1 MINELIK
8 EYIYIYGDNI
18 WILYHNSLDDNMLK
32 LDKYLKRTI
41 EIFYKEINSEKINK
55 DNIGINFGVA
65 SEENDNDEIIKEIM
79 DYANEIKNNGM
90 NMDEQ
95 QRTNNYFEI
104 VSLLRINNLDISILQ
119 DKIDK
124 DIMDKIFELY
134 YGLKDSSESK
144 QTIQISQ
151 VDKENNK
158 NILNITKNNMNKK
171 QGKEISEQ
179 SKRILDYKN
188 KIKNL
193 LGDDGFR
200 NEKTSVKRNDENKK
214 INNQNFVENNL
225 KQLDEITFKN
235 ERKNNINKESN
246 EIINMKKKLEEIR
259 KKIK

>member
-1 MINELIK
+1 MIKELIK

-18 WILYHNSLDDNMLK
+18 WILYHNSLDDKMLK
-32 LDKYLKRTI
+32 FDKYLKRTI

-79 DYANEIKNNGM
+79 DYANEIKNNGI

-104 VSLLRINNLDISILQ
+104 VSLLRINNLDISILK

-134 YGLKDSSESK
+134 YGIKDSDESK
-144 QTIQISQ
+144 KRIQISKIE
-151 VDKENNK
+151 KENN
-158 NILNITKNNMNKK
+158 INITNLPKNDSKKK
-171 QGKEISEQ
+171 QRKEISEQ
-179 SKRILDYKN
+179 SKRILEYKN

-193 LGDDGFR
+193 TGSDSFR
-200 NEKTSVKRNDENKK
+200 NDKTSMKRNDENVSSLSLSNANMAPAYVKG
-214 INNQNFVENNL
+214 NV
-225 KQLDEITFKN
+225 
-235 ERKNNINKESN
+235 NIFDNIFSM
-246 EIINMKKKLEEIR
+246 IHR
-259 KKIK
+259 A